1 MSHLIFCFKTN
12 RPGAWR
18 IGGWGLRRRTR
29 NGEYQV
35 RGFLAPDIP
44 NHCRQLKSFSKSSTG
59 RETLRSGWSAVRNR
73 SSCFPFAWLVMVVFP
88 GGRFSQR
95 TSFCLARCTG
105 RLWCH
110 PRQASRRD
118 AACRARRAAG
128 QPVHSGVLLQSG
140 AEFQRFRHGR
150 ERFLEHLGGD
160 ADGLQEGKTAH
171 HAERQRDDQHGVD
184 KQAGPVGLL
193 FFCGRPRTRC
203 LLSG

>member
-1 MSHLIFCFKTN
+1 MKRCLTFSSGVLLRHPPPKNIHDVAVLIETN
-12 RPGAWR
+12 LESRVRHASASLCPMATVYNDAAVSNGSRREISDRTRCPGAWR

-118 AACRARRAAG
+118 AACRARRDNGSHRSRRRA
-128 QPVHSGVLLQSG
+128 
-140 AEFQRFRHGR
+140 
-150 ERFLEHLGGD
+150 
-160 ADGLQEGKTAH
+160 
-171 HAERQRDDQHGVD
+171 
-184 KQAGPVGLL
+184 
-193 FFCGRPRTRC
+193 
-203 LLSG
+203 

>member
-73 SSCFPFAWLVMVVFP
+73 SSSLVGAKVFE
-88 GGRFSQR
+88 
-95 TSFCLARCTG
+95 L
-105 RLWCH
+105 
-110 PRQASRRD
+110 
-118 AACRARRAAG
+118 
-128 QPVHSGVLLQSG
+128 
-140 AEFQRFRHGR
+140 RFRIDR
-150 ERFLEHLGGD
+150 
-160 ADGLQEGKTAH
+160 A
-171 HAERQRDDQHGVD
+171 
-184 KQAGPVGLL
+184 
-193 FFCGRPRTRC
+193 CGRPLRILYAAC
-203 LLSG
+203 

>member
-1 MSHLIFCFKTN
+1 MAQLISHSLSVASLPYATLTFMAILRSRNNRRQSKYQGRNNYGYTTENIRWDIMSHLIFCFKTN

-118 AACRARRAAG
+118 AACRARRDNGSHRSRRRA
-128 QPVHSGVLLQSG
+128 
-140 AEFQRFRHGR
+140 
-150 ERFLEHLGGD
+150 
-160 ADGLQEGKTAH
+160 
-171 HAERQRDDQHGVD
+171 
-184 KQAGPVGLL
+184 
-193 FFCGRPRTRC
+193 
-203 LLSG
+203 